1 MVTRQVLQPTPV
13 RHLKRTLAH
22 LESSAEPT
30 RKRTRLSPEQ
40 LPTPPSTNPTQLDH
54 PAQSSPLQDSSDWR
68 KRLKSSLLR
77 PLDNPGPH
85 TVQQFAASSQ
95 LGAWLNA
102 VPFPRARSCPSDQHI
117 IFSPPESRVGP
128 DAVELQ
134 RSQTCEARFDLV
146 GDKPLANHPDR
157 LTLTALQTMPQ
168 PESQSAES
176 LIPNSTSSSNKA
188 PGPSNAAYVDT
199 LYGHGI
205 VMDLSGRKIPQE
217 LVSLK
222 ERILQKRASPQ
233 LDGPAVNAVMD
244 IAEDLA
250 YNSEGPTNKIL
261 RTSMFPLDYGGLVEG
276 GNTQWNTVALPNN
289 PRCENKLSAPKPD
302 AYLAYARGAKSP
314 WTVEQNN
321 VVNHPKARPYTQ
333 PAKRN
338 TFPSLSV
345 ELKAES
351 TGGVLTTAEAQ
362 AAGSGSHSVNS
373 LRWLLEQAKAAG
385 LTDVDLAHDT
395 VSFSVVASHRQAV
408 VYLHWLDP
416 KEKQFHMSY
425 LRSYPTFEADSI
437 RGCNNTIK
445 NIIDNAE
452 GPRQIQIG
460 KALVILEPLTS
471 SWNVQFTAPTKPPTP
486 SSSFSGDVNFRKRA
500 RELQEE

>member
-1 MVTRQVLQPTPV
+1 M
-13 RHLKRTLAH
+13 KRTLAH

-40 LPTPPSTNPTQLDH
+40 LPTPPSTYSTQHDY
-54 PAQSSPLQDSSDWR
+54 PVQSSPLHDSSDWR
-68 KRLKSSLLR
+68 KRLKASLLR
-77 PLDNPGPH
+77 PLDHPGPP
-85 TVQQFAASSQ
+85 TVQQIAASSQ
-95 LGAWLNA
+95 LSAWLNA
-102 VPFPRARSCPSDQHI
+102 VPFPRARSCPSDQQTI
-117 IFSPPESRVGP
+117 LSPLESQVRP
-128 DAVELQ
+128 DSVELQ
-134 RSQTCEARFDLV
+134 RPQTCEARFDLV
-146 GDKPLANHPDR
+146 GHKRPESGSDR
-157 LTLTALQTMPQ
+157 LTLTALHTMPQ

-176 LIPNSTSSSNKA
+176 LIPKSTSSSNKA
-188 PGPSNAAYVDT
+188 PGPSDAAYVDT

-233 LDGPAVNAVMD
+233 LDDPAVNAVMD

-289 PRCENKLSAPKPD
+289 PKCDNKLSAPKPD
-302 AYLAYARGAKSP
+302 AYLAYARGPKSP

-351 TGGVLTTAEAQ
+351 AGGVLTTAEAQ

-373 LRWLLEQAKAAG
+373 IRWLLEQAKAAG
-385 LTDVDLAHDT
+385 LTGVDLVQDT

-408 VYLHWLDP
+408 AYLHWLDP
-416 KEKQFHMSY
+416 KEKQFYISY
-425 LRSYPTFEADSI
+425 LRSYPTFEAHSI
-437 RGCNNTIK
+437 RGCNNAIK

-460 KALVILEPLTS
+460 KALVILRPFINSWNTQLTVPNEPLNT
-471 SWNVQFTAPTKPPTP
+471 
-486 SSSFSGDVNFRKRA
+486 
-500 RELQEE
+500 